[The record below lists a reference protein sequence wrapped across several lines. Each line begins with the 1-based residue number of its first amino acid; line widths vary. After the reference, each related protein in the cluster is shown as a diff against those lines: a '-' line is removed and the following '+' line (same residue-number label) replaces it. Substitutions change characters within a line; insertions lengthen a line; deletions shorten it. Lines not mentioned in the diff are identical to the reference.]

1 MKSTVKILFLAL
13 AAALAGNTM
22 VSCSDDD
29 LGPTIF
35 QIPDETLD
43 RSLATFPLDTFVKV
57 NFLEPYNLRYIYKM
71 EDIGS
76 DLQKNLVPAS
86 YDQSVKLAVLSK
98 YLWYDVYAK
107 CAGEEFLKEYSPRII
122 HVIGSP
128 SYNPTSGTETLGEA
142 EGGLKITLYNTNNLN
157 EENIDSLNEKFFKTM
172 HHEFSHILNQNY
184 VYPTAF
190 PLLSQ
195 STYNP
200 IDWQHTPDSLAAA
213 QGFVSSYASSQAR
226 EDWVEVIANYIV
238 KDKKTWDGLLNTAGY
253 DWETVDMDAPK
264 FKALEA
270 KVNAGTANRDSIGY
284 FYEVSA
290 NEGSDESEQQWTI
303 QRKVIARNADGT
315 AAVDAEGNIQYLE
328 QDGIDGRNLIEQ
340 KLEMTREWLKTSFG
354 IDLDALRD
362 EVQRRQWVTDADGNF
377 VFDAGGGYINRL
389 TAPLESDPSKT
400 LMQSLVDEVEKYK
413 ALQTTNEQ
421 Q

>member
-1 MKSTVKILFLAL
+1 MKSVFKIFFLAV
-13 AAALAGNTM
+13 AAFIAGNTM

-43 RSLATFPLDTFVKV
+43 RSLATFPLDTFVKET
-57 NFLEPYNLRYIYKM
+57 FLEPYNVRYIYKM

-98 YLWYDVYAK
+98 YLWYDVYKK

-128 SYNPTSGTETLGEA
+128 SYNPSSGTETLGEA
-142 EGGLKITLYNTNNLN
+142 EGGLKITLYNVNNLD
-157 EENIDSLNEKFFKTM
+157 EANIDDLNEKFFKTM

-184 VYPTAF
+184 VYPTDF
-190 PLLSQ
+190 PLLSNND
-195 STYNP
+195 YDPMN
-200 IDWQHTPDSLAAA
+200 WQETPDSIAAA
-213 QGFVSSYASSQAR
+213 KGFVSPYASSQAR

-238 KDKKTWDGLLNTAGY
+238 KDQKTWDGLINTAGY
-253 DWETVDMDAPK
+253 DWETV
-264 FKALEA
+264 EI
-270 KVNAGTANRDSIGY
+270 NAGDFKKLQAQGGNIDAIGY
-284 FYEVSA
+284 FYEVSVDA
-290 NEGSDESEQQWTI
+290 EIENEQTWTI
-303 QRKVIARNADGT
+303 QRKVIQRENNEDPWS
-315 AAVDAEGNIQYLE
+315 DPILDENGNLIYLE
-328 QDGIDGRNLIEQ
+328 QDGIDGRSLILQ
-340 KLEMTREWLKTSFG
+340 KLEMTREWLKTNFG
-354 IDLDALRD
+354 IDLDELRA
-362 EVQRRQWVTDADGNF
+362 EVQQRQWVTNPDGSFKLDANGNF
-377 VFDAGGGYINRL
+377 INKL
-389 TAPLESDPSKT
+389 TAPLDTDPSKT

-421 Q
+421 

>member
-1 MKSTVKILFLAL
+1 MKSVFKIFFLAV
-13 AAALAGNTM
+13 AAFIAGNTM

-43 RSLATFPLDTFVKV
+43 RSLATFPLDTFVKET
-57 NFLEPYNLRYIYKM
+57 FLEPYNVRYIYKM

-98 YLWYDVYAK
+98 YLWYDVYKK

-128 SYNPTSGTETLGEA
+128 SYNPSSGTETLGEA
-142 EGGLKITLYNTNNLN
+142 EGGLKITLYNVNNLD
-157 EENIDSLNEKFFKTM
+157 EANIDDLNEKFFKTM

-184 VYPTAF
+184 VYPTDF
-190 PLLSQ
+190 PLLSNND
-195 STYNP
+195 YDPMN
-200 IDWQHTPDSLAAA
+200 WQETPDSIAAA
-213 QGFVSSYASSQAR
+213 KGFVSPYASSQAR

-238 KDKKTWDGLLNTAGY
+238 KDQKTWDGLINTAGY
-253 DWETVDMDAPK
+253 DWETV
-264 FKALEA
+264 EI
-270 KVNAGTANRDSIGY
+270 NAGDFKKLQAQGGNIDAIGY
-284 FYEVSA
+284 FYEVSVDA
-290 NEGSDESEQQWTI
+290 EIENEQTWTI
-303 QRKVIARNADGT
+303 QRKVIQRENNEDPWS
-315 AAVDAEGNIQYLE
+315 DPILDENGNLIYLE
-328 QDGIDGRNLIEQ
+328 QDGIDGRSLILQ
-340 KLEMTREWLKTSFG
+340 KLEMTREWLKTNFG
-354 IDLDALRD
+354 IDLDELRN
-362 EVQRRQWVTDADGNF
+362 EVQQRQWVTNPDGSFKLDANGNF
-377 VFDAGGGYINRL
+377 INKL
-389 TAPLESDPSKT
+389 TAPLDTDPSKT
-400 LMQSLVDEVEKYK
+400 LMQSLIDEVEKYK